1 MPKKTFFNLEEKK
14 QETIMRS
21 AVNEFLNHGFEKG
34 NISNIAK
41 NARVSKGS
49 MYQYFEN
56 KKELFLFSV
65 KWTVDFTSK
74 KYGDYF
80 ISDNKD
86 VNIFDLFYRSSK
98 SIWIEMKEERELII
112 FIQDVFLG
120 KYKNLTDESMSYM
133 MDTLNE
139 YTLKLIRNGKE
150 NGFIRKDLDDDMLS
164 IFITGVSIEFKEHMM
179 NKARKNGS
187 DIVDEGFEI
196 NEREIKSMIE
206 LLKNGMG
213 EK

>member
-164 IFITGVSIEFKEHMM
+164 IFITGVSMEFKEHMM

>member
-34 NISNIAK
+34 NIANIAK
-41 NARVSKGS
+41 NASVSKGS

-65 KWTVDFTSK
+65 KWASDFITK

-80 ISDNKD
+80 ISGNKD
-86 VNIFDLFYRSSK
+86 VNIFDLFHKSSK
-98 SIWIEMKEERELII
+98 SLWIQMKEERELII

-120 KYKNLTDESMSYM
+120 KYKDLTDESMCYM
-133 MDTLNE
+133 MDTLNG
-139 YTLKLIRNGKE
+139 YTLKLIRNGKK
-150 NGFIRKDLDDDMLS
+150 NGFIRKDMDDDMLS
-164 IFITGVSIEFKEHMM
+164 IFITGVSIEFKKHMM
-179 NKARKNGS
+179 NKSRKNGS
-187 DIVDEGFEI
+187 DIVDEDFET
-196 NEREIKSMIE
+196 NEKEIESMIE

>member
-164 IFITGVSIEFKEHMM
+164 IFIRGVSIEFKEHMM